1 MNSSNY
7 NPVDMWNVGMQLVAL
22 NYQTHSLEMNI
33 NQALF
38 RDNGG
43 VCGVW
48 YWMGRTDGV
57 WQCGYVLKPQ
67 FLRDL
72 AVPFEPNNPHRYG

>member
-33 NQALF
+33 NQARF

-48 YWMGRTDGV
+48 HWMGRTEV
-57 WQCGYVLKPQ
+57 CGSV
-67 FLRDL
+67 DMC
-72 AVPFEPNNPHRYG
+72 